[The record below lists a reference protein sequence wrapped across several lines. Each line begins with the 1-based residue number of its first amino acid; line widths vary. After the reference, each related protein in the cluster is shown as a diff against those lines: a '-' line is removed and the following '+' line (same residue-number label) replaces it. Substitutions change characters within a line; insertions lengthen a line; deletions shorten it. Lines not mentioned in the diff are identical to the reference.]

1 MRELLRELRLGR
13 EVSLP
18 GVNDVREGCLRR
30 RGCSEEGHAAVWQ
43 VGVGVRVEVRG
54 LLGKD
59 AMHGMTSNL
68 GCCREQ
74 SNNIQ
79 CRG

>member
-18 GVNDVREGCLRR
+18 GVNDVREVCLRR

-43 VGVGVRVEVRG
+43 VRVGVRVGVRG
-54 LLGKD
+54 LLGED
-59 AMHGMTSNL
+59 VMRAMTSNL
-68 GCCREQ
+68 GCCREVK
-74 SNNIQ
+74 
-79 CRG
+79 